1 MADVYVIRRNS
12 SREDTTKGGRRGGQQ
27 CTLAEYLTTLGV
39 LGHQGE
45 TMRLVVEVPKVCST
59 VKRSREKAE
68 RDSSR
73 AQRFLRLIS
82 SCLAF
87 YLGQTGIRL
96 NALIKL
102 LTSFGR
108 LGGHRVSAGPKAGP
122 FFAAPSC
129 SLSFLSRHFGLRIV
143 TRTSCLTI
151 GVSCDRRPAMIRL
164 LVKNLAKW
172 NLTLYN
178 ECFGR
183 SNHDRIPLQLSC
195 SSHWKND
202 IFGDGYKLRSISQ
215 FAEDRWWS
223 KVKKKMEIFNS
234 EYKYWL
240 IVNYSSER

>member
-1 MADVYVIRRNS
+1 MLFEEESS
-12 SREDTTKGGRRGGQQ
+12 SREDTAKGRRRGGQQ

-39 LGHQGE
+39 LGHQGG

-73 AQRFLRLIS
+73 AQRFLRLTS

-108 LGGHRVSAGPKAGP
+108 LGGHRVSAGPSAGP
-122 FFAAPSC
+122 FLPYRPS
-129 SLSFLSRHFGLRIV
+129 SLSFLSRHFGPRIV
-143 TRTSCLTI
+143 TRTSCSTI
-151 GVSCDRRPAMIRL
+151 DVSCDRRPVMIGL
-164 LVKNLAKW
+164 LVKNLARW
-172 NLTLYN
+172 NLTLFN

-183 SNHDRIPLQLSC
+183 SNHDRIPLQLSH
-195 SSHWKND
+195 SSHWENGTLD
-202 IFGDGYKLRSISQ
+202 DG
-215 FAEDRWWS
+215 
-223 KVKKKMEIFNS
+223 
-234 EYKYWL
+234 
-240 IVNYSSER
+240 